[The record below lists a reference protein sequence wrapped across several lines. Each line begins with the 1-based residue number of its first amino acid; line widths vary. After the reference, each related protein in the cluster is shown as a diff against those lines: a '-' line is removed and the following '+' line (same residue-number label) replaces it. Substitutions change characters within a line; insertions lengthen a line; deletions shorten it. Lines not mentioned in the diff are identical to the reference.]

1 MVEYIR
7 GADIDLTTLDQAM
20 HILAY
25 DVPSENRASVK
36 DVPEKQ
42 QFLEAQRGKI
52 QKYLNNGIDTEKQV
66 GVKTSMTPPAS
77 MLQKSLYRIH
87 PAYLDEVRD
96 KVEQWLREYKD
107 MGFQARMK
115 VFPIATNEEGYKTFL
130 SMQVDSIFE
139 KLLGQAELI
148 EKAIDLGEVPG
159 KTRNQIDTTLNTIDN
174 MIELYFGE
182 FNTDGLSNKDY
193 DADTYKSM
201 TEELTLLRE
210 RFMMMSHTV
219 RIVTS
224 WTKKSKKGE

>member
-1 MVEYIR
+1 
-7 GADIDLTTLDQAM
+7 
-20 HILAY
+20 
-25 DVPSENRASVK
+25 
-36 DVPEKQ
+36 
-42 QFLEAQRGKI
+42 
-52 QKYLNNGIDTEKQV
+52 
-66 GVKTSMTPPAS
+66 
-77 MLQKSLYRIH
+77 
-87 PAYLDEVRD
+87 
-96 KVEQWLREYKD
+96 
-107 MGFQARMK
+107 MK

-139 KLLGQAELI
+139 KMLGQAELI